1 MSIFVSHLQSALRGA
16 LAAGLLLAA
25 GAVAAQAFPVKP
37 VTIVLPYT
45 AGGPVDFLA
54 RSLGERLSTRLGQ
67 AVLVESRPGAYE
79 RIASEHVLRQP
90 ADGYTILLVAVP
102 HATNPSLFASMPYD
116 TLADFAPLSHLVNIP
131 PVLSVNPALGP
142 KSFGE
147 FVALAKA
154 KPGEATFGSAG
165 NATSTHLS
173 VELLG
178 SIAGVQ
184 FTHIPFKGDA
194 PSVTEVLGG
203 RVVATVNTV
212 PGVLGHIKG
221 GRLRGIGI
229 ASRERSPLL
238 PDVPTFVEQGY
249 PDAVVTSWFG
259 LVMRAGVPRDV
270 MSKLNA
276 EISASLATPELRERL
291 MNAGM
296 TPVGGST
303 EQFAAHIRSEIE
315 RWGKVIKS
323 RGIRIQ

>member
-1 MSIFVSHLQSALRGA
+1 MKTVVRSLKLAACMLMFSGA
-16 LAAGLLLAA
+16 L
-25 GAVAAQAFPVKP
+25 GAQGFPTKP

-45 AGGPVDFLA
+45 TGGPVDFLA

-67 AVLVESRPGAYE
+67 PVLVESRPGAYE
-79 RIASEHVLRQP
+79 RIASEYVLRQP
-90 ADGYTILLVAVP
+90 ADGHTILLVAVP
-102 HATNPSLFASMPYD
+102 HATNPSLFTELPYD
-116 TLADFAPLSHLVNIP
+116 TLKDFSPLSHLVNIP
-131 PVLSVNPALGP
+131 PILSVNPATGP
-142 KSFGE
+142 KNFAE

-178 SIAGVQ
+178 SIVGVQ

-203 RVVATVNTV
+203 RVVATVNTI
-212 PGVLGHIKG
+212 PGVLGHIRG

-259 LVMRAGVPRDV
+259 LVLRAGVPRDV
-270 MSKLNA
+270 
-276 EISASLATPELRERL
+276 ISRLSADINASLATPELRERL
-291 MNAGM
+291 MGAGM
-296 TPVGGST
+296 TPVGGT
-303 EQFAAHIRSEIE
+303 PEQFATHIRSDMD

-323 RGIRIQ
+323 RGIKIN